1 MDVVDAPRRAPYG
14 RSLLV
19 ALGWYATVITAVV
32 VGQSGIPA
40 APRTDC
46 SVMFSCLTPQEE
58 IGLLLLV
65 GSPVLLGLLVCT
77 LVVTGLLARL
87 IPSPIV
93 VGTLSV
99 LGSVAVVAVVVA
111 VWQGAR

>member
-1 MDVVDAPRRAPYG
+1 MDVVDAPRRASFG
-14 RSLLV
+14 LSLLV
-19 ALGWYATVITAVV
+19 ALGWYATVISAVF
-32 VGQSGIPA
+32 VGRSGIPA

-46 SVMFSCLTPQEE
+46 SAMFSCLTPQEE
-58 IGLLLLV
+58 IGLLVLV
-65 GSPVLLGLLVCT
+65 GGPVLAGLLVCT

-93 VGTLSV
+93 TGTLSV
-99 LGSVAVVAVVVA
+99 LGSVVVVAVIGA